1 MQNEMTVFNKEGF
14 GEIRSITIDNEPWF
28 VGKDVATAL
37 GYKNT
42 KDALAKHVE
51 DYEKKDGVAI
61 RDPIGRE
68 QNPVLINES
77 GVYALI
83 LKSRL
88 PKAKD
93 FRFWVT
99 SEVLPSIRKTGA
111 YHLSP
116 TQQISQMRE
125 ERLRMKEENHQR
137 KIALEE
143 KKATLNHLN
152 RILKT
157 MKNEE
162 DKRILICEIAFVATG
177 RQILPLRSG
186 QTFSAEDIGKR
197 LGISAN
203 MVGRIANENKL
214 KTSQFGVFRTSIVN
228 GTERQHFEYYNTVI
242 SEIEKHLDK
251 RKDT

>member
-1 MQNEMTVFNKEGF
+1 MSNEITVFNKKEF
-14 GEIRSITIDNEPWF
+14 GEIRSVKINSEPWF
-28 VGKDVATAL
+28 AGKDVAVAL
-37 GYKNT
+37 KYSNPQK
-42 KDALAKHVE
+42 
-51 DYEKKDGVAI
+51 AI
-61 RDPIGRE
+61 RDHVDEEDKTVNDSFTVNGTAL
-68 QNPVLINES
+68 QLINES
-77 GVYALI
+77 GVYSLI
-83 LKSRL
+83 LRSRK
-88 PKAKD
+88 PEAKAFK
-93 FRFWVT
+93 RWVT
-99 SEVLPSIRKTGA
+99 SEVLPFIRKTGV

-116 TQQISQMRE
+116 AQQIAQMRE

-157 MKNEE
+157 MTNEE

-197 LGISAN
+197 LGITAN
-203 MVGRIANENKL
+203 MVGRIANENNL

-251 RKDT
+251 RKDK

>member
-1 MQNEMTVFNKEGF
+1 MSNEITVFNKKEF
-14 GEIRSITIDNEPWF
+14 GEIRSVKINSEPWF
-28 VGKDVATAL
+28 AGKDVAVAL
-37 GYKNT
+37 KYSNPQK
-42 KDALAKHVE
+42 
-51 DYEKKDGVAI
+51 AI
-61 RDPIGRE
+61 RDHVDEEDKTVNDSFTVNGTAL
-68 QNPVLINES
+68 QLINES
-77 GVYALI
+77 GVYSLI
-83 LKSRL
+83 LRSRK
-88 PKAKD
+88 PEAKAFK
-93 FRFWVT
+93 RWVT
-99 SEVLPSIRKTGA
+99 SEVLPSIRKTGV

-116 TQQISQMRE
+116 AQQIAQMRE

-157 MKNEE
+157 MTNEE

>member
-1 MQNEMTVFNKEGF
+1 MSNEITVFNKEEF
-14 GEIRSITIDNEPWF
+14 GEIRSVKINSEPWF
-28 VGKDVATAL
+28 AGKDVAVAL
-37 GYKNT
+37 KYSNPQK
-42 KDALAKHVE
+42 
-51 DYEKKDGVAI
+51 AI
-61 RDPIGRE
+61 RDHVDEEDKTVNESFTVNGTAL
-68 QNPVLINES
+68 QLINES
-77 GVYALI
+77 GVYSLI
-83 LKSRL
+83 LRSRK
-88 PKAKD
+88 PEAKAFK
-93 FRFWVT
+93 RWVT
-99 SEVLPSIRKTGA
+99 SEVLPSIRKTGI

-116 TQQISQMRE
+116 AQQIAQMRE

-157 MKNEE
+157 MTNEE

-177 RQILPLRSG
+177 RQILPLCSG

-197 LGISAN
+197 LGITAN
-203 MVGRIANENKL
+203 MVGRIANENNL
-214 KTSQFGVFRTSIVN
+214 KTSQFGVFRTSIVS

>member
-1 MQNEMTVFNKEGF
+1 MQNEMTVFTKEGF
-14 GEIRSITIDNEPWF
+14 GEVRSITIDNEPWF
-28 VGKDVATAL
+28 VGKDVASAL
-37 GYKNT
+37 KYSNPQK
-42 KDALAKHVE
+42 
-51 DYEKKDGVAI
+51 AI
-61 RDPIGRE
+61 RDHIDEEDKGVNESFTPEGGTQKTI
-68 QNPVLINES
+68 VINES
-77 GVYALI
+77 GVYSLI
-83 LKSRL
+83 LRSRK
-88 PKAKD
+88 PEAKE
-93 FRFWVT
+93 FKRWVT

-116 TQQISQMRE
+116 AQQISQMRE

-157 MKNEE
+157 MTNEE

-214 KTSQFGVFRTSIVN
+214 KTSQFGVFRTSIIN

-242 SEIEKHLDK
+242 SEIEKYLDK